1 MTEYITKGQAVDA
14 AYRAIHYGFNDVHK
28 AMMEGKDLKVNADN
42 FYYTLLENV
51 RAEIAVAP
59 VADVVEV
66 IRCKDCKYRS
76 MESGEFD
83 GLEPACRFWT
93 DADAIYPVFVDMNGF
108 CSEGEL
114 KDGGE
119 SND

>member
-1 MTEYITKGQAVDA
+1 MTEYITKEQAKELI
-14 AYRAIHYGFNDVHK
+14 RNHILGC
-28 AMMEGKDLKVNADN
+28 AMLPSPE
-42 FYYTLLENV
+42 YTLDDLFHDMCWDLNH
-51 RAEIAVAP
+51 IP
-59 VADVVEV
+59 SADVVEV
-66 IRCKDCKYRS
+66 VRCKDCKYKN

-119 SND
+119 SK

>member
-51 RAEIAVAP
+51 RAEIAVALP
-59 VADVVEV
+59 DDVVEV
-66 IRCKDCKYRS
+66 VRCKDCAYS
-76 MESGEFD
+76 DPDCLCSGEVMYKCGYNSD
-83 GLEPACRFWT
+83 PCLLL
-93 DADAIYPVFVDMNGF
+93 NGNHF
-108 CSEGEL
+108 CSNGRKL
-114 KDGGE
+114 KDGKN
-119 SND
+119 ND